1 MVADNSELA
10 VSIDPC
16 PSCETTTGVQRI
28 TNTPPTV
35 QAWSC
40 TKCGTDWAISV
51 VNPLLRSAYL
61 AELAATKRKIGR
73 LHWTLRQIF
82 ALAGAGARNV
92 AAVQPHVLTCCATF
106 PAAGV
111 EPCAARHTWS
121 PWIATP

>member
-1 MVADNSELA
+1 VVADNSELA

-61 AELAATKRKIGR
+61 TELAATRGEVGR
-73 LHWTLRQIF
+73 LRWTLRQIF
-82 ALAGAGARNV
+82 ALVDDAPR
-92 AAVQPHVLTCCATF
+92 LTD
-106 PAAGV
+106 
-111 EPCAARHTWS
+111 
-121 PWIATP
+121 